1 MRTKRLGDMLL
12 ELGLITEGQLKEA
25 LDYQAKEKERLGTTL
40 VKHHYITEGQ
50 LIDALRMQLGID
62 YIDLTRVDIS
72 PEMSRFVPK
81 NLAKKMTI
89 VPVRISKD
97 QLYLAMADPLNFMA
111 IEEAQHTSKKKIVP
125 MIASEPAVKRAINI
139 LYGNEG
145 AAEAMAQMQ
154 AETAAAQEVR
164 QGQTAAR
171 EGQENVTPMIRLVN
185 SIIERAISENA
196 SDIHFEPTEEEM
208 IVRMRIDGQL
218 HRIMT
223 IPSELKDSVISRL
236 KIMSQLDIVEK
247 RIPQDGRAVMHLR
260 GKDIDMRISTLPTL
274 YGEKVVI
281 RILKRNEETLNRRG
295 IGIPAVE
302 DAKIDTLLGLTSGVI
317 MIVGPTGSGKSSTMY
332 TLIRELLSDRTNL
345 ITLEDPVEYHI
356 KGATQVQ
363 INEKVGLTFA
373 SGLRSVLRQDP
384 DIICVGEIRDGETA
398 EIAMRAAMT
407 GHLVITTIH
416 TEDAIS
422 AIDRLRDMGVAP
434 YLIAAGLRGVISQRL
449 LRKICPNCKTQIQP
463 PKKALEMAGIPEKPG
478 KLYWQGAGCDQC
490 FHSGYRG
497 RIGVFEVMLIQE
509 ELRRCILEG
518 ADRTRFLE
526 AARRA
531 SQYVPMLEHAQKLV
545 EEMMEPCDSEWR
557 GLGVIKGSGMRLQE
571 EWSAFDARKKYKI
584 PLIQGKANPACRCG
598 DVLQGKCKP
607 SDCKVFGKVC
617 TPQHP
622 IGACMVSGEG
632 ACSAYY
638 MYGEAEK
645 MK

>member
-40 VKHHYITEGQ
+40 IKHHYITEGQ

-72 PEMSRFVPK
+72 PELSRFVPK

-164 QGQTAAR
+164 QGQT
-171 EGQENVTPMIRLVN
+171 
-185 SIIERAISENA
+185 
-196 SDIHFEPTEEEM
+196 EEEM
-208 IVRMRIDGQL
+208 VVRMRIDGQL

-463 PKKALEMAGIPEKPG
+463 PKKALEMAGIPENPG

-545 EEMMEPCDSEWR
+545 EE
-557 GLGVIKGSGMRLQE
+557 GVSTVDEVIRTLL
-571 EWSAFDARKKYKI
+571 A
-584 PLIQGKANPACRCG
+584 L
-598 DVLQGKCKP
+598 
-607 SDCKVFGKVC
+607 
-617 TPQHP
+617 
-622 IGACMVSGEG
+622 
-632 ACSAYY
+632 
-638 MYGEAEK
+638 
-645 MK
+645 